1 LAGPATFG
9 HDLSLLT
16 RLLARS
22 LAHSLQAH
30 SIPGPSV
37 WLAAAYWSLTTV
49 STIGF
54 GDILPRSDAERAI
67 MLFAQ
72 LMGVL
77 FFGILLGSITSLLQ
91 ASS

>member
-1 LAGPATFG
+1 MGSGPAPLTFTAG
-9 HDLSLLT
+9 VFLL
-16 RLLARS
+16 RGKFA
-22 LAHSLQAH
+22 LQAH
-30 SIPGPSV
+30 TIPGPSI

-54 GDILPRSDAERAI
+54 GDILPRTDAERAI

-72 LMGVL
+72 LTGVL

-91 ASS
+91 AS

>member
-1 LAGPATFG
+1 MNDVYIQV
-9 HDLSLLT
+9 HM
-16 RLLARS
+16 
-22 LAHSLQAH
+22 
-30 SIPGPSV
+30 IPGPTI

-54 GDILPRSDAERAI
+54 GDITPRTDPERAV

-72 LMGVL
+72 LTGVL

-91 ASS
+91 ASCCVTYAEQYRVRL